1 MLGHIPEKINAINV
15 LCFNNVIVLGVGER
29 TVPVL
34 IARRHLMHLDFQIEL
49 FMFFL
54 DNPEVCYSRN
64 YLVKHTVKSWV
75 MQSRSG
81 AAIVRRKM

>member
-1 MLGHIPEKINAINV
+1 MLGHIPEKINGITV
-15 LCFNNVIVLGVGER
+15 LCFNNVFVLGVREM

-34 IARRHLMHLDFQIEL
+34 IARRHVMHLDFQI
-49 FMFFL
+49 L
-54 DNPEVCYSRN
+54 DNPEVSYSIY

-81 AAIVRRKM
+81 AAIVRRTI